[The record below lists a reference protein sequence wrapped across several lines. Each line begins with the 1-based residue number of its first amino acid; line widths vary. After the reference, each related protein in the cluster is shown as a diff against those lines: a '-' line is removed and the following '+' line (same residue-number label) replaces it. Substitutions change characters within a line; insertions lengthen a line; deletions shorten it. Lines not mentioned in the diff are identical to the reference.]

1 MDSLVIQY
9 TLIGVLIFAIVYAL
23 FRNLRNAF
31 RRSKKGG
38 GCDTNCGCS

>member
-1 MDSLVIQY
+1 MDSLVFQY
-9 TLIGVLIFAIVYAL
+9 VLIGVLIFAIGYAL

-31 RRSKKGG
+31 RKSKKGG